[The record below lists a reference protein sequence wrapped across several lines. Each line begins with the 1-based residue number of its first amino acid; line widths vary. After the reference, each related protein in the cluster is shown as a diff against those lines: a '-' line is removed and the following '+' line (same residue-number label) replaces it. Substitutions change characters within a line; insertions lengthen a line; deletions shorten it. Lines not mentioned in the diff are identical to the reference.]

1 MNKSEL
7 FESILAESL
16 QDDYEQ
22 ALGDWICGMD
32 LRFKSIK
39 NKIKKFKKQFKVL
52 YRYIALPYDSS
63 YIEESQNI
71 WKMKV
76 GDIFNAT
83 PCSTSI
89 IPFCSKLNYKKY
101 VDCMCVFTGNSSD
114 ADLLEMI
121 FHNAEGWQVPQSVY
135 DKNNYEDSDYA
146 WQKEVILDGKYRITK
161 IMNINDPQRP
171 TLKKKVFLEKC

>member
-22 ALGDWICGMD
+22 ALEEWICGWD
-32 LRFKSIK
+32 LRFKGIK
-39 NKIKKFKKQFKVL
+39 NRIKKFKKQFKVL
-52 YRYIALPYDSS
+52 YRYIALPDDPS
-63 YIEESQNI
+63 YIEEGQNV

-76 GDIFNAT
+76 GDIYNAT

-101 VDCMCVFTGNSSD
+101 VDHIRVFTDNSSD

-135 DKNNYEDSDYA
+135 EDSDYA
-146 WQKEVILDGKYRITK
+146 WQKEVILDGKYQITK

>member
-22 ALGDWICGMD
+22 ALGEWICGWY
-32 LRFKSIK
+32 LRFMNIK
-39 NKIKKFKKQFKVL
+39 NRIKKFKKQFKVL
-52 YRYIALPYDSS
+52 YRYIALPDDPS
-63 YIEESQNI
+63 YIKEDQNV
-71 WKMKV
+71 WRMKV

-101 VDCMCVFTGNSSD
+101 IDRMCVFTDNSSD

-121 FHNAEGWQVPQSVY
+121 FYNAEGWQVPQSV
-135 DKNNYEDSDYA
+135 YEDSDYA

-171 TLKKKVFLEKC
+171 TLKKRVFLEKC